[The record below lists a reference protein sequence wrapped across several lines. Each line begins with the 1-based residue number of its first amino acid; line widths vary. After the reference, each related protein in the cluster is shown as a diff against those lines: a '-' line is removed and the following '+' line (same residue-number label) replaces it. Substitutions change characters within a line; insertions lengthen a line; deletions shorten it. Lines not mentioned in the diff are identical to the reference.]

1 MKGKWY
7 SIQNKAG
14 GETADIYIFD
24 EIGTYGVTAQEFI
37 NDIKDLKGTSI
48 NLRINSLGGDV
59 FDGMAMYNVIKRREA
74 KTTVYIEGIAASIA
88 TIIALGADEVVMAEN
103 SLFMIH
109 NAWGGTM
116 GEAKDMRKTADTL
129 DKISGE
135 LTDIYRKKTGLS
147 YEALQEMMDEETW
160 LNAEEAYELGFVDVI
175 SDSIKV
181 AAKYDVSKFKNIT
194 EEEIQNKLNINIK
207 NRKMTNE
214 LKEWFNNKVEEIVTA
229 VKGDVKVSKDVVEET
244 TINVTLAD
252 NEDIM
257 NKMSDFETNNIELTN
272 KISSLEEELANA
284 KGTNLT
290 LTEEVEALNAKINKA
305 DAKGTEIVTEADP
318 AVVENKKEDANAG
331 FYNAMA
337 ERIRNKF
344 NN

>member
-1 MKGKWY
+1 MTEKWY
-7 SIQNKAG
+7 NIQNKAG
-14 GETADIYIFD
+14 KPADVYIFD
-24 EIGTYGVTAQEFI
+24 EIGTYGITAQEFI
-37 NDIKDLKGTSI
+37 TDIKDLKDTPI

-88 TIIALGADEVVMAEN
+88 TIISLGADEVVMAEN

-129 DKISGE
+129 EKITGE

-147 YEALQEMMDEETW
+147 YDALAEMMDEETW
-160 LNAEEAYELGFVDVI
+160 LNANEAFEMGFIDTI

-194 EEEIQNKLNINIK
+194 QEEIQNKLSININNK
-207 NRKMTNE
+207 KMTNE

-229 VKGDVKVSKDVVEET
+229 VKGDVKVSADVAEQTAITV
-244 TINVTLAD
+244 NLGD
-252 NEDIM
+252 NDEIK
-257 NKMSDFETNNIELTN
+257 NKISEFESSNIELSN
-272 KISSLEEELANA
+272 KISLLEEELVAS
-284 KGTNLT
+284 KGTNET
-290 LTEEVEALNAKINKA
+290 LTQEVEALNAKINKA

-318 AVVENKKEDANAG
+318 VVVENKKEDANAG

-337 ERIRNKF
+337 DRIRSKF

>member
-1 MKGKWY
+1 MTEKWY
-7 SIQNKAG
+7 NIQNKAG
-14 GETADIYIFD
+14 KPADVYIFD
-24 EIGTYGVTAQEFI
+24 EIGTYGITAQEFI
-37 NDIKDLKGTSI
+37 TDIKDLKDTPI

-88 TIIALGADEVVMAEN
+88 TIISLGADEVVMAEN

-116 GEAKDMRKTADTL
+116 GEAKDMRKTAETL
-129 DKISGE
+129 EKITGE

-147 YEALQEMMDEETW
+147 YDALAEMMDEETW
-160 LNAEEAYELGFVDVI
+160 LNANEALEMGFIDTI

-194 EEEIQNKLNINIK
+194 QEEIQNKLSININNK
-207 NRKMTNE
+207 KMTNE

-229 VKGDVKVSKDVVEET
+229 VKGDVKVSADVAEQTAITV
-244 TINVTLAD
+244 NLGD
-252 NEDIM
+252 NDEIK
-257 NKMSDFETNNIELTN
+257 NKISEFESSNIELSN
-272 KISSLEEELANA
+272 KISLLEEELVAS
-284 KGTNLT
+284 KGTNET
-290 LTEEVEALNAKINKA
+290 LTVEVEALNAKINKA
-305 DAKGTEIVTEADP
+305 DAKGTEIETESDP
-318 AVVENKKEDANAG
+318 AVVENKTEDANAG
-331 FYNAMA
+331 FYNVMA

>member
-1 MKGKWY
+1 MTEKWY
-7 SIQNKAG
+7 NIQNKASDV
-14 GETADIYIFD
+14 TDVYIFD

-37 NDIKDLKGTSI
+37 NDIKGLKDTPI

-116 GEAKDMRKTADTL
+116 GEAKDMRKTAETL

-147 YEALQEMMDEETW
+147 YDVLSEMMDEETW
-160 LNAEEAYELGFVDVI
+160 LNAEEAFELGFVDTI

-194 EEEIQNKLNINIK
+194 QEQIQNKLSININNK
-207 NRKMTNE
+207 KMTNE
-214 LKEWFNNKVEEIVTA
+214 LKEWFNNKVEEIVAA
-229 VKGDVKVSKDVVEET
+229 VKSDVKVSKDIVEET
-244 TINVTLAD
+244 TINVNLGD
-252 NEDIM
+252 NDDIM
-257 NKMSDFETNNIELTN
+257 NKISEFETNNIELSN
-272 KISSLEEELANA
+272 KITSLEEELVNA

-318 AVVENKKEDANAG
+318 VVVENKKEDANAD
-331 FYNAMA
+331 FYNAIA
-337 ERIRNKF
+337 GRIRNKF